1 MLTSKWR
8 FGLAKLKNSKFECFF
23 KHVFFS
29 IFSLGFEDLMRAY
42 QKALPVITKEE
53 LGQTPRFYIRCL
65 VEMEDFINEVWEDR
79 EGRKNMSK
87 NNSKSL
93 STLRQKLRKYNKDFE
108 YDIMKFRENPDLDD
122 DEEEEKGSITA
133 GLSVIDNSLNL

>member
-1 MLTSKWR
+1 
-8 FGLAKLKNSKFECFF
+8 
-23 KHVFFS
+23 
-29 IFSLGFEDLMRAY
+29 MRAY

-53 LGQTPRFYIRCL
+53 LGQTPRFYVRCL

-79 EGRKNMSK
+79 DGRKNMSK

-108 YDIMKFRENPDLDD
+108 EDIGKFRENPDQDD
-122 DEEEEKGSITA
+122 DEEEEKGSITTRNIYYKC
-133 GLSVIDNSLNL
+133 LFNLKSFQDKKKNELFLFQPRRL